1 MQKSVGKAAP
11 RRTKDRFIRRQQVSE
26 LSQEARDLD
35 GNDQTFCF
43 YEQRPGC

>member
-11 RRTKDRFIRRQQVSE
+11 LRTKGHIIRGQQVSE

-35 GNDQTFCF
+35 GNDHDL
-43 YEQRPGC
+43 